1 MDFLKKRTPE
11 TAMPFPLKRILNH
24 PKLEQYYPELTN
36 NLKVKF
42 YEGPKEHGGFIKS
55 SHTGL
60 HTININY
67 AFEGGVGVSTELNV
81 RRLLLHG
88 TPNGIQGE
96 NYSILST
103 ASKEL
108 RTNDHRENESDTE
121 KGQVGGENQK
131 VLLVDLKRARNRGRA
146 VDLYKVERLRIDHY
160 TSL

>member
-1 MDFLKKRTPE
+1 
-11 TAMPFPLKRILNH
+11 MPFPLKRILNH

-42 YEGPKEHGGFIKS
+42 HEGSKEHGGFIKS

-103 ASKEL
+103 ASKEF
-108 RTNDHRENESDTE
+108 RSIRIRKNYGETKEEGE
-121 KGQVGGENQK
+121 KDRSRVDRENQK

-160 TSL
+160 TNL

>member
-1 MDFLKKRTPE
+1 
-11 TAMPFPLKRILNH
+11 MPFPLKRILNH
-24 PKLEQYYPELTN
+24 PKLEKYYPELTN

-42 YEGPKEHGGFIKS
+42 YEGTKEHGGFIKS
-55 SHTGL
+55 GHTGL

-103 ASKEL
+103 AS
-108 RTNDHRENESDTE
+108 RGYRPRNQRQRDRVANGT
-121 KGQVGGENQK
+121 QVDRENQK
-131 VLLVDLKRARNRGRA
+131 VLLEDLKRARNRGRA